1 MLLGEL
7 GTVAGRGSR
16 SSWTVAILLVA
27 AAVQAPAQQ
36 APQLSLQ
43 QALARAEQQNLDL
56 VTARERRAFASAGLQ
71 VARQRPNPVFSFS
84 ASRDAPH
91 EGLMFDQPLE
101 IGPKRARRIE
111 LASSEQ
117 ALTDLEIS
125 ALSREV
131 RRAVRNGFYQAEFAK
146 AVSTQKAE
154 LLGLAHRLRDIA
166 QSRFE
171 AGDVAQLEV
180 VQADLEAA
188 RADAELQLARREE
201 GVAIIRLNALLDE
214 PAAARWDF
222 ISALDALPA
231 PPAAPLDELA
241 LRSNPELQ
249 QKQQEEA
256 IEQRR
261 LGLLR
266 AEKIPDLSVGIGAD
280 LNNPPEYQAGLR
292 GQFSLSLP
300 VFSRNQGEIAQ
311 SLASQKFLELDLA
324 ATKRRI
330 ESDVDS
336 AALEFGARTDQAR
349 IFRDNLLPAARRLA
363 QMAEE
368 SYKAGKANILTV
380 IDAQRNASQVEQE
393 YLDSLVAAQS
403 AFAALEETV
412 GVPLD

>member
-1 MLLGEL
+1 VERQELKRRCALATPLL
-7 GTVAGRGSR
+7 
-16 SSWTVAILLVA
+16 ILLAVG
-27 AAVQAPAQQ
+27 VQALAQQ
-36 APQLSLQ
+36 APQLSLRE
-43 QALARAEQQNLDL
+43 ALAWAEQKNLDL
-56 VTARERRAFASAGLQ
+56 AAARERRAFASAGLQ

-91 EGLMFDQPLE
+91 EGFTLDQPLE
-101 IGPKRARRIE
+101 IGPKRSRRVEVARDE
-111 LASSEQ
+111 AG
-117 ALTDLEIS
+117 LTDLEIA
-125 ALSREV
+125 ALSRQV
-131 RRAVRNGFYQAEFAK
+131 RHAVRDGFYQAEFAK
-146 AVSTQKAE
+146 SVSAQKAE
-154 LLGLAHRLRDIA
+154 LQTLARRLRDIA

-180 VQADLEAA
+180 IQADLEVA
-188 RADAELQLARREE
+188 RAEADLQLAREEE
-201 GVAIIRLNALLDE
+201 GITMSRLNALLNE
-214 PAAARWDF
+214 PAVTSWQLV
-222 ISALDALPA
+222 SALDSLPVS
-231 PPAAPLDELA
+231 PAAQLDELA
-241 LRSNPELQ
+241 LQSNPDLQ
-249 QKQQEEA
+249 HKKQEAA
-256 IEQRR
+256 IEEGR

-266 AEKIPDLSVGIGAD
+266 AERIPDLSVGIGAD
-280 LNNPPEYQAGLR
+280 LNNPPDYQAGLR

-300 VFSRNQGEIAQ
+300 IFARNQGEIAQ

-330 ESDVDS
+330 ESEVDS
-336 AALEFGARTDQAR
+336 AALEFKARAAQVG
-349 IFRDNLLPAARRLA
+349 IFRATLLPAAHRLA